1 MPENT
6 LVAQTGRTTGSA
18 AARRL
23 RAEGNIPGILYG
35 HGMTPVS
42 VSVNRRELRQAI
54 AGPAGLNTLLDLS
67 VDGTTYPA
75 IIKDVQRHPIKRTVS
90 HIDFQQ
96 VSLNE
101 EITISVPLHLHGEA
115 RAVLVEGGFVDPAV
129 DTIDVVTTP
138 RNMPSEI
145 VVDVTDM
152 QLGDV
157 IRLGDIT
164 LPSGVTAAGD
174 PELLIVSTMAGTT
187 EADTIAEGEGAAAE
201 GEAEGEGEG
210 EGGEAAD
217 SGEAAGDT
225 GE

>member
-6 LVAQTGRTTGSA
+6 LVAQTGRTTGSP

-23 RAEGNIPGILYG
+23 RAEGSIPGVLYG

-42 VSVNRRELRQAI
+42 LSVNRRELRHAI

-75 IIKDVQRHPIKRTVS
+75 IIKEVQRHPIKRTVS

-96 VSLNE
+96 VSLTE

-115 RAVLVEGGFVDPAV
+115 KAVLDEGGFVDPAV

-138 RNMPSEI
+138 GNMPSEI
-145 VVDVTDM
+145 VVDISDM
-152 QLGDV
+152 RLGDV
-157 IRLGDIT
+157 IRLADIT

-174 PELLIVSTMAGTT
+174 PELLLISTMAGTT
-187 EADTIAEGEGAAAE
+187 EADT
-201 GEAEGEGEG
+201 
-210 EGGEAAD
+210 
-217 SGEAAGDT
+217 
-225 GE
+225 

>member
-1 MPENT
+1 MPDNT
-6 LVAQTGRTTGSA
+6 LVAQPGRATGSA

-23 RAEGNIPGILYG
+23 RAEGNIPGVLYG

-42 VSVNRRELRQAI
+42 LSVNRRELRHAI

-67 VDGTTYPA
+67 VEGTTYPA
-75 IIKDVQRHPIKRTVS
+75 IIKDIQRHPIKRTVS

-101 EITISVPLHLHGEA
+101 EITISVPVHLHGEA
-115 RAVLVEGGFVDPAV
+115 RAVLNEGGFVDPAV

-145 VVDVTDM
+145 VIDISEM

-157 IRLGDIT
+157 IRLSDVS

-174 PELLIVSTMAGTT
+174 PDLLIVSTMAGTT
-187 EADTIAEGEGAAAE
+187 EADTIAEGEAAAE
-201 GEAEGEGEG
+201 GEAGAEG
-210 EGGEAAD
+210 EGGEAAET
-217 SGEAAGDT
+217 GEAAGDA

>member
-1 MPENT
+1 MPDNT
-6 LVAQTGRTTGSA
+6 LVAQPGRATGSA

-42 VSVNRRELRQAI
+42 LSVNRRELRHAVS
-54 AGPAGLNTLLDLS
+54 GPAGLNTLLDLS
-67 VDGTTYPA
+67 VDGTNYAA
-75 IIKDVQRHPIKRTVS
+75 IIKDIQRHPIKRAVS

-96 VSLNE
+96 VSLTE
-101 EITISVPLHLHGEA
+101 EITISVPLHLQGEA
-115 RAVLVEGGFVDPAV
+115 KAVLVEGGFVDPAV

-138 RNMPSEI
+138 GNMPSEI
-145 VVDVTDM
+145 VIDVTEM

-174 PELLIVSTMAGTT
+174 PDLLLVSTMAGTT
-187 EADTIAEGEGAAAE
+187 EADTIAEGEAAAE
-201 GEAEGEGEG
+201 GEAEAAEG
-210 EGGEAAD
+210 D
-217 SGEAAGDT
+217 DTGEAAGDA

>member
-75 IIKDVQRHPIKRTVS
+75 IIKDVQRHPI
-90 HIDFQQ
+90 
-96 VSLNE
+96 
-101 EITISVPLHLHGEA
+101 
-115 RAVLVEGGFVDPAV
+115 
-129 DTIDVVTTP
+129 
-138 RNMPSEI
+138 
-145 VVDVTDM
+145 
-152 QLGDV
+152 
-157 IRLGDIT
+157 
-164 LPSGVTAAGD
+164 
-174 PELLIVSTMAGTT
+174 
-187 EADTIAEGEGAAAE
+187 
-201 GEAEGEGEG
+201 
-210 EGGEAAD
+210 
-217 SGEAAGDT
+217 
-225 GE
+225 